1 MSNNNPDLST
11 IPGSA
16 AHQEKTAQEI
26 SKVVT
31 EIQAKTTP
39 PAQGATGFQLPEGY
53 NPLHDP
59 RVKQH
64 NDTLFSQLAGVQSA
78 AAEKEKVL
86 ADLKAK
92 VDAFENEKK
101 EASRKN
107 MTESQLLADK
117 LKDLEASQ
125 TNLLQALA
133 NSESKAREREFE
145 IQKRDLLT
153 ASGIP
158 TKYHD
163 FVAAGAKS
171 FDELQGKIVKAQEI
185 FKDVKVETAAAA
197 SGQVRT
203 ETVGATAPTPANG
216 NPGTEAAQTVEG
228 QSILDRLTPE
238 QRANVNFDTLK
249 DVIRGN
255 PAYIAAMQTNF
266 KVK

>member
-1 MSNNNPDLST
+1 MTTNNPDLST
-11 IPGSA
+11 IAGSA
-16 AHQEKTAQEI
+16 AHQEKAAQDLN
-26 SKVVT
+26 KVVT

-39 PAQGATGFQLPEGY
+39 APAAQGFQLPDGY
-53 NPLHDP
+53 NPLHDS

-64 NDTLFSQLAGVQSA
+64 NDTLFSQLASVQSS
-78 AAEKEKVL
+78 AAEKDKVL

-92 VDAFENEKK
+92 VDAFETEKK

-117 LKDLEASQ
+117 LKDLETSQ
-125 TNLLQALA
+125 TSLLKALA
-133 NSESKAREREFE
+133 DSESKAKDREFE

-158 TKYHD
+158 VKYHD

-171 FDELQGKIVKAQEI
+171 FDELQSKIVKAQEI

-203 ETVGATAPTPANG
+203 ETVGATAPTPANS
-216 NPGTEAAQTVEG
+216 NAGTESASLEG

-238 QRANVNFDTLK
+238 QKANVNFDTLK